1 MNLLIIGGSVFV
13 GRHMV
18 EAALAR
24 GHRVTVFNRGT
35 HAADLA
41 VGVEQ
46 VRGDRDVDLAALAG
60 RHFESVIDCCAYT
73 PEQITRA
80 AAVLSHLVDHYVFI
94 STISVYKSFPPGKP
108 YDETAPVGDGDDYG
122 GRKARAEAVLEA
134 AFPGRAICVRPG
146 LIAGPYDPTGRLTYW
161 PVRVAKGGT
170 VLAPGRP
177 GRPVQWMDAR
187 DLACWC
193 VALAERK
200 TTGVFNA
207 PGATDTMANFLEACR
222 LACNPQAAFKWMP
235 DAQLLAADV
244 APWTGMPLWIP
255 ENDEA
260 FGGMLLG
267 SEERARAAG
276 LSTRPW
282 QDTLRDTLQWA
293 QAAGEKALGIAGI
306 AHERESALLA
316 TL

>member
-1 MNLLIIGGSVFV
+1 MKLLIIGGSVFV

-18 EAALAR
+18 EAALAQ
-24 GHRVTVFNRGT
+24 GHQVTVFNRGT
-35 HAADLA
+35 HAADLPI
-41 VGVEQ
+41 GVEH
-46 VRGDRDVDLAALAG
+46 VRGDRDVDMSALLG
-60 RHFESVIDCCAYT
+60 RRFDSVIDCCAYT

-80 AAVLSHLVDHYVFI
+80 AAVLQHQVDHYVLI
-94 STISVYKSFPPGKP
+94 STISVYKSFPSGKP

-122 GRKARAEAVLEA
+122 GRKARAEAALAV
-134 AFPGRAICVRPG
+134 AFPGRAVCVRPG

-177 GRPVQWMDAR
+177 ERPVQWIDAR
-187 DLACWC
+187 DLAAWC

-207 PGATDTMANFLEACR
+207 LGTTDTMEKFLDACR
-222 LACNPQAAFKWMP
+222 MACNPQTEFRWMP

-244 APWTGMPLWIP
+244 APWTGMPLWLP
-255 ENDEA
+255 ESDENFA
-260 FGGMLLG
+260 GMLLA
-267 SEERARAAG
+267 SSERAQAAG
-276 LSTRPW
+276 LIARPW
-282 QDTLRDTLQWA
+282 QDTLRDTLNWA
-293 QAAGEKALGIAGI
+293 REAGDMALGSAGI
-306 AHERESALLA
+306 SMAQESKLLG